1 MQQELFGFLVCEER
15 MADGAWGFPED
26 CAAPGGRLRW
36 PLCSIQECPML
47 ARWTKDGAFPELYDP
62 RMLAHD
68 YDYVQAYQEQC
79 AVLGIRTRIYAF
91 ASDGMVFTRFP
102 WGKQAEFIGY
112 DCVDET
118 GFCSYLYWDNPSGE
132 ELAGIGLHTN
142 ANGLFAAR
150 RDAELYGRFRR
161 LQLRNGA
168 CIEDMGNEMPAA
180 VARIH
185 AYHGGMPG
193 RTEAQSR

>member
-1 MQQELFGFLVCEER
+1 
-15 MADGAWGFPED
+15 
-26 CAAPGGRLRW
+26 
-36 PLCSIQECPML
+36 ML

-68 YDYVQAYQEQC
+68 DDYVQAYQEQC

-112 DCVDET
+112 DCVGET

-142 ANGLFAAR
+142 ANSLFAAR
-150 RDAELYGRFRR
+150 QDGSPKPMKAACGSRNPMMAPPQAGRDKHESILFTFMKEEKR
-161 LQLRNGA
+161 
-168 CIEDMGNEMPAA
+168 
-180 VARIH
+180 
-185 AYHGGMPG
+185 
-193 RTEAQSR
+193 